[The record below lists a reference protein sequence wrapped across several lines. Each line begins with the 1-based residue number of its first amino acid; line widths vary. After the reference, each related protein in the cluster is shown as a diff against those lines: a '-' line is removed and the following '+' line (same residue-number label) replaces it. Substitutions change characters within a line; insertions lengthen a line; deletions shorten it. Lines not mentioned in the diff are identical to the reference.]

1 MKNIYYFFRS
11 ATDKNNFITFGK
23 LHLLILFIALF
34 VSIFIF
40 IMKTKN
46 RILELFIGST
56 LIIQQVILY
65 TWYFISKYNL
75 LKEGLPL
82 FHCRIAIIFVG
93 IGLIFN
99 RKPLMKIGSYWGIF
113 GSISAL
119 LLPGIDPFSFPHITQ
134 FSYFI
139 GHLFLLWGSIY
150 LLRVKKIG
158 MSEIDLKNLLLFTTA
173 YHLLMLM
180 INTILNS
187 NYAYMNA
194 PPFYI
199 GDRLN
204 PLIYSLTVIMIF
216 NIVLCIEYFFINKNA
231 VVNEDCETQYS

>member
-11 ATDKNNFITFGK
+11 TTNKNNFITFGK
-23 LHLLILFIALF
+23 LHLIILFIALL

-40 IMKTKN
+40 VMKTEN
-46 RILELFIGST
+46 RILELFIGVI
-56 LIIQQVILY
+56 LITQQVILY

-150 LLRVKKIG
+150 LLSVKKIG

-180 INTILNS
+180 VNTILNS

-199 GDRLN
+199 GDGLN

>member
-11 ATDKNNFITFGK
+11 ATDKNNFIIFGK
-23 LHLLILFIALF
+23 LHLIILFIALF

-56 LIIQQVILY
+56 LIIQQLILY
-65 TWYFISKYNL
+65 TWYFTSKYNL

-158 MSEIDLKNLLLFTTA
+158 MSEIDLKNLLVFTTT

-187 NYAYMNA
+187 NYAYMNS

-231 VVNEDCETQYS
+231 AVNEDYETQYS

>member
-1 MKNIYYFFRS
+1 
-11 ATDKNNFITFGK
+11 
-23 LHLLILFIALF
+23 
-34 VSIFIF
+34 
-40 IMKTKN
+40 MKTEN
-46 RILELFIGST
+46 RILELFIGVI
-56 LIIQQVILY
+56 LITQQVILY
-65 TWYFISKYNL
+65 TWYSISKYNL

-150 LLRVKKIG
+150 LLSVKKIG

-180 INTILNS
+180 VNTILNS

-199 GDRLN
+199 GDGLN